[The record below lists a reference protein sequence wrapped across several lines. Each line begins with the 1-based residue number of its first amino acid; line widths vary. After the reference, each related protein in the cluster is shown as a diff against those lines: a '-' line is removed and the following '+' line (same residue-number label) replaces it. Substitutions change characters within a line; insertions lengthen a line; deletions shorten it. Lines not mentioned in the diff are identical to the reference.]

1 MNTYHHTG
9 ILLAAA
15 SVSLLLTACAGA
27 PTTPVGADQ
36 TRAKL
41 SQLQANP
48 ELATRAPVAIKDAEI
63 AVAAAEQ
70 PRSSKDMEQG
80 AHLVFIADRKVDIAQ
95 AQAQT
100 RMWEDQRELLSE
112 QREDARLD
120 SRTLEADLAHQEA
133 DDLKAQIAE
142 MNARETERGLVV
154 TLGDLLFETDRAE
167 LKGGAANNLDRLAA
181 FLNRYPDRSVIIE
194 GYTDNVG
201 TEDYNFDLSQRRAES
216 VRGYLM
222 SQGIATSRMSASG
235 KGEGSPVASN
245 SDATGR
251 QMNRRV
257 EVIITNT
264 VAAHN

>member
-1 MNTYHHTG
+1 MITAHTSR
-9 ILLAAA
+9 LLVAVA
-15 SVSLLLTACAGA
+15 SAVLLLTACAGA
-27 PTTPVGADQ
+27 PTKPVGAAQ
-36 TRAKL
+36 ARQKL
-41 SQLQANP
+41 TQLQADP
-48 ELATRAPVAIKDAEI
+48 QLATRAPVAIKEAEV

-70 PRSSKDMEQG
+70 PRSAQEAELA

-95 AQAQT
+95 ARAQT
-100 RMWEDQRELLSE
+100 RLWEDQRAQLSE

-120 SRTLEADLAHQEA
+120 SRTMEADLAHQEA
-133 DDLKAQIAE
+133 AVLRGQIAE
-142 MNARETERGLVV
+142 LNARETERGLVI

-167 LKGGAANNLDRLAA
+167 LRAGTANNLDKLAA
-181 FLNRYPDRSVIIE
+181 FLNSYPDRNVVIE

-201 TEDYNFDLSQRRAES
+201 SDDYNFDLSQRRAES

-222 SQGIATSRMSASG
+222 IQGIAPTRMSASG

-257 EVIITNT
+257 EILIVNT
-264 VAAHN
+264 GTAQY

>member
-1 MNTYHHTG
+1 MNMSQHTSK
-9 ILLAAA
+9 LLAVA
-15 SVSLLLTACAGA
+15 SVSLLLAACAGA
-27 PTTPVGADQ
+27 PTAPAGAAQ
-36 TRAKL
+36 TRARL
-41 SQLQANP
+41 TQLQANP
-48 ELATRAPVAIKDAEI
+48 ELATRAPVAIKEAEV
-63 AVAAAEQ
+63 AVTAAEQ
-70 PRSSKDMEQG
+70 PRNSQDMEQG
-80 AHLVFIADRKVDIAQ
+80 VHLVYIADRKVDIAQ

-100 RMWEDQRELLSE
+100 RMWEDQRELLSA

-120 SRTLEADLAHQEA
+120 SRTLEADLAHQET

-142 MNARETERGLVV
+142 LNARETERGLVV

-167 LKGGAANNLDRLAA
+167 LKGGTANHLDKLAA
-181 FLNRYPDRSVIIE
+181 FLHRYPDRDVIIE
-194 GYTDNVG
+194 GYTDNIG

-257 EVIITNT
+257 EVVITNT
-264 VAAHN
+264 VTAQN

>member
-1 MNTYHHTG
+1 MNMYQHTG
-9 ILLAAA
+9 KLIAVA
-15 SVSLLLTACAGA
+15 SVSLLLTACASA
-27 PTTPVGADQ
+27 PTAPAGVVQ
-36 TRAKL
+36 TRARL

-48 ELATRAPVAIKDAEI
+48 ELATRAPVAIKEAEM
-63 AVAAAEQ
+63 AVVAAEQ

-80 AHLVFIADRKVDIAQ
+80 VHLVYIADRKVDIAQ

-100 RMWEDQRELLSE
+100 RMFEDQRELLSA

-120 SRTLEADLAHQEA
+120 SRTLEADLAHQET

-142 MNARETERGLVV
+142 LNARETERGLVI

-167 LKGGAANNLDRLAA
+167 LKGGTANHLDKLAQ
-181 FLNRYPDRSVIIE
+181 FLNRHPDRNVIIE
-194 GYTDNVG
+194 GYTDNIG
-201 TEDYNFDLSQRRAES
+201 SEDYNFDLSQRRAES

-222 SQGIATSRMSASG
+222 SQGIDTSRMSASG

-245 SDATGR
+245 NDATGR

-257 EVIITNT
+257 EVVIINT
-264 VAAHN
+264 VTAQN

>member
-1 MNTYHHTG
+1 MNTSQRAV
-9 ILLAAA
+9 ILLVVG

-27 PTTPVGADQ
+27 PTAPVGADQ
-36 TRAKL
+36 ARAKL
-41 SQLQANP
+41 TQLQANP
-48 ELATRAPVAIKDAEI
+48 ELATRAPVAIKEAEV

-70 PRSSKDMEQG
+70 PRSSQDMEQG
-80 AHLVFIADRKVDIAQ
+80 AHLVLIADRKVDIAQ

-100 RMWEDQRELLSE
+100 RMFEDQRELLSA

-120 SRTLEADLAHQEA
+120 SRTLEADMAHQET
-133 DDLKAQIAE
+133 DNLKAQIAE

-167 LKGGAANNLDRLAA
+167 LKGGSANHLDKLAA
-181 FLNRYPDRSVIIE
+181 FLVRYPDRDVIIE
-194 GYTDNVG
+194 GYTDDIG
-201 TEDYNFDLSQRRAES
+201 SEDYNFDLSQRRAES

-235 KGEGSPVASN
+235 KGESSPVASN

-257 EVIITNT
+257 EVVITNT
-264 VAAHN
+264 VTAQN